1 MKYYYYSFENIHEL
15 QIKNLM
21 MYYYVE
27 NIYKVLFVIKTYC
40 FFDLEKKLTK
50 KISNISIFFSDILNI
65 IIIFYN
71 KKNIIDTMYF

>member
-1 MKYYYYSFENIHEL
+1 MNNYLYYYYCIKNIMKYYYYSFENIHEL

-40 FFDLEKKLTK
+40 FFDLEKKFT
-50 KISNISIFFSDILNI
+50 
-65 IIIFYN
+65 
-71 KKNIIDTMYF
+71 KKNIKYIDIF